1 MCFKFLP
8 LFLAFVPLCQAQM
21 LAYQEPWGKDSG
33 MKIAQASAQAE
44 RPSLPV
50 EIAHSIIRFHQQV
63 ISPVD
68 GPRSHFRPSSSEYMK
83 QAMSRYGF
91 IRGYFMGCDRLL
103 RENSDE
109 WVYRTVEDDGKI
121 FKYDPAFL
129 NKYAF
134 EP

>member
-1 MCFKFLP
+1 MCFKYLP
-8 LFLAFVPLCQAQM
+8 LFLASAALCHAQM

-33 MKIAQASAQAE
+33 MKIAYPPDQTE
-44 RPSLPV
+44 RPSLPI

-129 NKYAF
+129 NKYSY